1 MISSG
6 LGLIVGVVA
15 YTGYH
20 ILSIMI
26 DKYMNRVE
34 VDAFEFINIIEHN

>member
-1 MISSG
+1 
-6 LGLIVGVVA
+6 VA